1 MDTDLLDGILI
12 SLEPY
17 DLQHCLQCSP
27 QTMEILPMIPMT
39 FEIEIH
45 LQLANY
51 LFQMCI

>member
-1 MDTDLLDGILI
+1 MDIDLLDGILI

-27 QTMEILPMIPMT
+27 QIMETLPIIPMT

-45 LQLANY
+45 LQLVIY
-51 LFQMCI
+51 FFQMCI